1 MSFLWWK
8 HHLAQR
14 ATNCVSSK
22 PSRTTQQQWMVDW
35 QLQFCL
41 NHPTATLLSRAHS
54 DWVIL
59 CWLRKISHSFCLSH
73 LLLISIRLRWWNSP
87 EICLFLCWLSSNS
100 LRLLLSAFFRSFS
113 LELSSP
119 SHQPVRCLEDVMMQ
133 LSLGVFFQEDASV
146 ERALFLG
153 LGRFFFPCAAN
164 GTILFCFCQERYF
177 QKKQCRT
184 CAEKHGKKENLK

>member
-1 MSFLWWK
+1 
-8 HHLAQR
+8 
-14 ATNCVSSK
+14 
-22 PSRTTQQQWMVDW
+22 
-35 QLQFCL
+35 
-41 NHPTATLLSRAHS
+41 
-54 DWVIL
+54 
-59 CWLRKISHSFCLSH
+59 
-73 LLLISIRLRWWNSP
+73 
-87 EICLFLCWLSSNS
+87 
-100 LRLLLSAFFRSFS
+100 LLSAFFRSFS

-177 QKKQCRT
+177 QKKTVSHMCRKT
-184 CAEKHGKKENLK
+184 WKEGEP